1 MGSEQ
6 ILQYIL
12 YCFGKIIIEMCAMYI
27 LCNIP
32 GNLPSDAGNNIA
44 RDCQLLFGLV
54 AKEMWFNFLAHV
66 CNLSCYRLLFDPYNV
81 V

>member
-6 ILQYIL
+6 ILQYFL

-32 GNLPSDAGNNIA
+32 GNLPSGAGNNIA
-44 RDCQLLFGLV
+44 QDCQLLFGLV
-54 AKEMWFNFLAHV
+54 AKEMWFNLLAHV